1 MISKKTKDTESNSE
15 IMKTEMFEMLMSLQ
29 ETTTTVQN
37 VFTPFPFPM
46 HLGFCIAATIVYG
59 IYYVKQK
66 TIQHLLLLLACDLT
80 FITQINTS
88 KPALTFLFIAEVV
101 LLLGAAFFSIK
112 YNKAQKAAEKEKKK
126 APKQDADTVDNAFED

>member
-1 MISKKTKDTESNSE
+1 M
-15 IMKTEMFEMLMSLQ
+15 EMFEMLMSLT
-29 ETTTTVQN
+29 ETTTTAQN

-59 IYYVKQK
+59 IYFVKQK
-66 TIQHLLLLLACDLT
+66 TIQHFLLLLACDLT

-88 KPALTFLFIAEVV
+88 KPALTFLFIAEIV

-112 YNKAQKAAEKEKKK
+112 YSRAQKAAEKEKKK
-126 APKQDADTVDNAFED
+126 APKQDSDTVDSAFED